1 VSKILGETV
10 EIKILPLAESDLKPI
25 PTENLGFGRKTTN
38 RMYSQRYSPEKG
50 WHDSVIGPY
59 QPITLDP
66 VTSVLHYAQEIFEG
80 TKAYRRPDGDINL
93 FRPWENMKRFNNSA
107 RRMAMPAVD
116 EEEHLSAVVQ
126 LISLDHE
133 WVPNK
138 PGSALYIRPVMI
150 ATDTALGVHASG
162 NYLHY
167 VVLSPVGSYFKE
179 GFSPIPVFI
188 SHKYRRAVKGG
199 TGAAKTGGNYAAS
212 LLASEEA
219 RQLGYSQVLW
229 LDAVEGRFIEEVGS
243 MNICFVY
250 EGRTIIT
257 PPLTGTILPGITRA
271 SVITL
276 GRDLGYEVREE
287 PLDVHQMLQD
297 IESGA
302 ITEVFGCGT
311 AAVIAPVGKFGYLGK
326 DYTIN
331 NYEVGPVSQHLYQQL
346 TDIQYGRI
354 PDRYNWTMTL
364 RVSNDQQTAEPDR
377 SKMVASLVASR

>member
-1 VSKILGETV
+1 M

-25 PTENLGFGRKTTN
+25 PTENLGFGRKTSN
-38 RMYSQRYSPEKG
+38 RMFSQKYTPEKG
-50 WHDSVIGPY
+50 WHEGVIGPY
-59 QPITLDP
+59 QPLILDP
-66 VTSVLHYAQEIFEG
+66 ATSVFHYAQEIFEG

-93 FRPWENMKRFNNSA
+93 FRPWENMRRFNNSA

-116 EEEHLSAVVQ
+116 EEEHLSAVLQ
-126 LISLDHE
+126 LITLDHE
-133 WVPNK
+133 WVPDK

-150 ATDTALGVHASG
+150 ATDAALGVHASS

-167 VVLSPVGSYFKE
+167 IVLSPVGSYFKE
-179 GFSPIPVFI
+179 GFSPIPVHI

-219 RQLGYSQVLW
+219 RQMGYSQVLW

-250 EGRTIIT
+250 GGRKIVT
-257 PPLTGTILPGITRA
+257 PPLTGTILPGVTRD

-276 GRDLGYEVREE
+276 GRDLGYEVIEE
-287 PLDVHQMLQD
+287 ALDVHQMLQD
-297 IESGA
+297 IESGK

-311 AAVIAPVGKFGYLGK
+311 AAVIAPVGKFGYMGR
-326 DYTIN
+326 DFTIN
-331 NYEVGPVSQHLYQQL
+331 NYEVGPVSRHLYQQL

-354 PDRYNWTMTL
+354 PDKHNWTMTISVGKNH
-364 RVSNDQQTAEPDR
+364 RPTEP
-377 SKMVASLVASR
+377 SHTSIEASLVTSP